1 MKRVLVTGSAGFI
14 GYHLVSKLIK
24 ENFEVYGLDN
34 LNDYYDINLKFSRLS
49 QNGIKKEKLK
59 KNKLIQS
66 DKYNN
71 YFFVKADLC
80 DNDFLVNLFKNKK
93 FKYVINLAAQ
103 AGVRYSIKNP
113 SSYIQSNILGFYNL
127 LECCKNN
134 KVNHLIYASSSSVY
148 GESNTTPFRIS
159 DFVDKPI
166 SLYAATKKSNELMA
180 HSYGHL
186 FGLKTTGLRFFT
198 VYGPWGRPDMA
209 LFKFTKN
216 ILRKK
221 KITVFNKGNHKRDF
235 TYIDDAVNLTLLAS
249 DRISHFSKK
258 KTPFKIFNIGSNSP
272 IKLNKF
278 ISIIEKIL
286 KIKARKKMFNLQKGD
301 MISTYSNSSKIF
313 KKFNYFIKSNHYNNI
328 AKFIYWYRDYCSK

>member
-1 MKRVLVTGSAGFI
+1 MKILVTGNAGFVGFHI
-14 GYHLVSKLIK
+14 CQKLL
-24 ENFEVYGLDN
+24 ERGDTVVGLDN
-34 LNDYYDINLKFSRLS
+34 LNRYYDIDLKKSRLKILKKITAKTKKRYFFFKIDIS
-49 QNGIKKEKLK
+49 DRQKIKKIFMKH
-59 KNKLIQS
+59 
-66 DKYNN
+66 
-71 YFFVKADLC
+71 
-80 DNDFLVNLFKNKK
+80 K
-93 FKYVINLAAQ
+93 FDRVIHLAAQ
-103 AGVRYSIKNP
+103 AGVRYSLENPEVYIK
-113 SSYIQSNILGFYNL
+113 SNQVGFFNVIDL
-127 LECCKNN
+127 ASKF
-134 KVNHLIYASSSSVY
+134 KVPHFVYASSSSVY
-148 GESNTTPFRIS
+148 GDNPKMPFCEQSNTDHPRQI
-159 DFVDKPI
+159 
-166 SLYAATKKSNELMA
+166 YAATKKSNELMA
-180 HSYGHL
+180 YSYSSL
-186 FGLKTTGLRFFT
+186 YGLKTTGLRYFT
-198 VYGPWGRPDMA
+198 IYGPWGRPDMA

>member
-1 MKRVLVTGSAGFI
+1 MKILVTGNAGFVGFHI
-14 GYHLVSKLIK
+14 CQKLL
-24 ENFEVYGLDN
+24 ERGDTVVGLDN
-34 LNDYYDINLKFSRLS
+34 LNRYYDIDLKKSRLKILKKITAKAKKRYFFFKIDIS
-49 QNGIKKEKLK
+49 DRQKIKKIFMKH
-59 KNKLIQS
+59 
-66 DKYNN
+66 
-71 YFFVKADLC
+71 
-80 DNDFLVNLFKNKK
+80 K
-93 FKYVINLAAQ
+93 FDRVIHLAAQ
-103 AGVRYSIKNP
+103 AGVRYSLENPEVYIK
-113 SSYIQSNILGFYNL
+113 SNQVGFFNVIDL
-127 LECCKNN
+127 ASKF
-134 KVNHLIYASSSSVY
+134 KVPHFVYASSSSVY
-148 GESNTTPFRIS
+148 GDNPKMPFCEQSNTDHPRQI
-159 DFVDKPI
+159 
-166 SLYAATKKSNELMA
+166 YAATKKSNELMA
-180 HSYGHL
+180 YSYSSL
-186 FGLKTTGLRFFT
+186 YGLKTTGLRYFT
-198 VYGPWGRPDMA
+198 IYGPWGRPDMA

>member
-1 MKRVLVTGSAGFI
+1 MKHKFDRVI
-14 GYHLVSKLIK
+14 H
-24 ENFEVYGLDN
+24 
-34 LNDYYDINLKFSRLS
+34 
-49 QNGIKKEKLK
+49 
-59 KNKLIQS
+59 
-66 DKYNN
+66 
-71 YFFVKADLC
+71 
-80 DNDFLVNLFKNKK
+80 
-93 FKYVINLAAQ
+93 LAAQ
-103 AGVRYSIKNP
+103 AGVRYSLENPEVYIK
-113 SSYIQSNILGFYNL
+113 SNQVGFFNVIDL
-127 LECCKNN
+127 ACKF
-134 KVNHLIYASSSSVY
+134 KVPHFVYASSSSVY
-148 GESNTTPFRIS
+148 GDNPKMPFREQSNTDHPRQI
-159 DFVDKPI
+159 
-166 SLYAATKKSNELMA
+166 YAATKKSNELMA
-180 HSYGHL
+180 YSYSSL
-186 FGLKTTGLRFFT
+186 YGLKTTGLRYFT
-198 VYGPWGRPDMA
+198 IYGPWGRPDMA

>member
-1 MKRVLVTGSAGFI
+1 MKILVTGNAGFV
-14 GYHLVSKLIK
+14 GFHVCQKLLERGDI
-24 ENFEVYGLDN
+24 VVGLDN
-34 LNDYYDINLKFSRLS
+34 LNHYYDIDLKKSRLKILKKIAAKTKKKYFFFKIDIS
-49 QNGIKKEKLK
+49 DREKIKKIFMKH
-59 KNKLIQS
+59 
-66 DKYNN
+66 
-71 YFFVKADLC
+71 
-80 DNDFLVNLFKNKK
+80 K
-93 FKYVINLAAQ
+93 FDRVIHLAAQ
-103 AGVRYSIKNP
+103 AGVRYSLENPEVYIK
-113 SSYIQSNILGFYNL
+113 SNQVGFFNVIDL
-127 LECCKNN
+127 ACKF
-134 KVNHLIYASSSSVY
+134 KVPHFVYASSSSVY
-148 GESNTTPFRIS
+148 GDNPKMPFQEQSNTDHPRQI
-159 DFVDKPI
+159 
-166 SLYAATKKSNELMA
+166 YAATKKSNELMA
-180 HSYGHL
+180 YSYSSL
-186 FGLKTTGLRFFT
+186 YGLKTTGLRYFT
-198 VYGPWGRPDMA
+198 IYGPWGRPDMA

>member
-1 MKRVLVTGSAGFI
+1 MKILVTGNAGFVGFHI
-14 GYHLVSKLIK
+14 CQKLL
-24 ENFEVYGLDN
+24 ERGDTVVGLDN
-34 LNDYYDINLKFSRLS
+34 LNRYYDIDLKKSRLKILKKITAKTKKKYFFFKIDIS
-49 QNGIKKEKLK
+49 DRQKIKKIFMKH
-59 KNKLIQS
+59 
-66 DKYNN
+66 
-71 YFFVKADLC
+71 
-80 DNDFLVNLFKNKK
+80 K
-93 FKYVINLAAQ
+93 FDRVIHLAAQ
-103 AGVRYSIKNP
+103 AGVRYSLENPEVYIK
-113 SSYIQSNILGFYNL
+113 SNQVGFFNVIDL
-127 LECCKNN
+127 ACKF
-134 KVNHLIYASSSSVY
+134 KVPHFVYASSSSVY
-148 GESNTTPFRIS
+148 GDNPKMPFREQSNTDHPRQI
-159 DFVDKPI
+159 
-166 SLYAATKKSNELMA
+166 YAATKKSNELMA
-180 HSYGHL
+180 YSYSSL
-186 FGLKTTGLRFFT
+186 YGLKTTGLRYFT
-198 VYGPWGRPDMA
+198 IYGPWGRPDMA

>member
-1 MKRVLVTGSAGFI
+1 MKILVTGNAGFV
-14 GYHLVSKLIK
+14 GFHVCQKLLERGDI
-24 ENFEVYGLDN
+24 VVGLDN
-34 LNDYYDINLKFSRLS
+34 LNRYYDIDLKKSRLKILKKIAAKTKKKYFFFKIDIS
-49 QNGIKKEKLK
+49 DREKIKKIFMKH
-59 KNKLIQS
+59 
-66 DKYNN
+66 
-71 YFFVKADLC
+71 
-80 DNDFLVNLFKNKK
+80 K
-93 FKYVINLAAQ
+93 FDRVIHLAAQ
-103 AGVRYSIKNP
+103 AGVRYSLENPEVYIK
-113 SSYIQSNILGFYNL
+113 SNQVGFFNVIDL
-127 LECCKNN
+127 ACKF
-134 KVNHLIYASSSSVY
+134 KVPHFVYASSSSVY
-148 GESNTTPFRIS
+148 GDNPKMPFREQSNTDHPRQI
-159 DFVDKPI
+159 
-166 SLYAATKKSNELMA
+166 YAATKKSNELMA
-180 HSYGHL
+180 YSYSSL
-186 FGLKTTGLRFFT
+186 YGLKTTGLRYFT
-198 VYGPWGRPDMA
+198 IYGPWGRPDMA

-328 AKFIYWYRDYCSK
+328 AKFIYWYRDYCLK

>member
-1 MKRVLVTGSAGFI
+1 MKILVTGNAGFV
-14 GYHLVSKLIK
+14 GFHVCQKLLERGDI
-24 ENFEVYGLDN
+24 VVGLDN
-34 LNDYYDINLKFSRLS
+34 LNHYYDIDLKKSRLKILKKIAAKTKKKYFFFKIDIS
-49 QNGIKKEKLK
+49 DREKIKKIFMKH
-59 KNKLIQS
+59 
-66 DKYNN
+66 
-71 YFFVKADLC
+71 
-80 DNDFLVNLFKNKK
+80 K
-93 FKYVINLAAQ
+93 FDRVIHLAAQ
-103 AGVRYSIKNP
+103 AGVRYSLENPEVYIK
-113 SSYIQSNILGFYNL
+113 SNQVGFFNVIDL
-127 LECCKNN
+127 ACKF
-134 KVNHLIYASSSSVY
+134 KVPHFVYASSSSVY
-148 GESNTTPFRIS
+148 GDNPKMPFREQSNTDHPRQI
-159 DFVDKPI
+159 
-166 SLYAATKKSNELMA
+166 YAATKKSNELMA
-180 HSYGHL
+180 YSYSSL
-186 FGLKTTGLRFFT
+186 YGLKTTGLRYFT
-198 VYGPWGRPDMA
+198 IYGPWGRPDMA

>member
-1 MKRVLVTGSAGFI
+1 MKHKFDRVI
-14 GYHLVSKLIK
+14 H
-24 ENFEVYGLDN
+24 
-34 LNDYYDINLKFSRLS
+34 
-49 QNGIKKEKLK
+49 
-59 KNKLIQS
+59 
-66 DKYNN
+66 
-71 YFFVKADLC
+71 
-80 DNDFLVNLFKNKK
+80 
-93 FKYVINLAAQ
+93 LAAQ
-103 AGVRYSIKNP
+103 AGIRYSLENPEVYIK
-113 SSYIQSNILGFYNL
+113 SNQVGFFNVIDL
-127 LECCKNN
+127 ASKF
-134 KVNHLIYASSSSVY
+134 KVPHFVYASSSSVY
-148 GESNTTPFRIS
+148 GDNPKMPFCEQSNTDHPRQI
-159 DFVDKPI
+159 
-166 SLYAATKKSNELMA
+166 YAATKKSNELMA
-180 HSYGHL
+180 YSYSSL
-186 FGLKTTGLRFFT
+186 YGLKTTGLRYFT
-198 VYGPWGRPDMA
+198 IYGPWGRPDMA